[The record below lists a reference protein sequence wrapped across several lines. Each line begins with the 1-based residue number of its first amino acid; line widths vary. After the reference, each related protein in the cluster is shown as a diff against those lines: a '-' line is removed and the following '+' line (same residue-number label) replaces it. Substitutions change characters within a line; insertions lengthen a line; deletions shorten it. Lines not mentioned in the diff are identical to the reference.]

1 VLTSSRIKGLKEGNV
16 QIDDITIS
24 KAITESFMKS
34 FIDAM
39 EVDVAIA
46 GAGPSGM
53 TAAYYLA
60 KMGVKTAI
68 FERNLRVGGGMP
80 GGGMMFNRIVVQD
93 EGKNILDEFEVQTAE
108 YQKGYYIAD
117 SLETVSTICSK
128 AIKAGAKIF
137 NLIGVEDV
145 LIRQDDRI
153 AGLVLNWSATSLAK
167 LHVDPLSIRSKMV
180 IDATGHES
188 DICRIVERKIGA
200 VLRTKTGGVMGEKSM
215 WADVGE
221 KMLLENTKEVYPGLM
236 VAGMAANAVFG
247 SPRMGAIFGGM
258 LLSGKKAADI
268 AAQILSKAT
277 ASMSNR

>member
-1 VLTSSRIKGLKEGNV
+1 MK
-16 QIDDITIS
+16 IDDITIS

-34 FIDAM
+34 FLEAM

-60 KMGVKTAI
+60 KEGVKTAV
-68 FERNLRVGGGMP
+68 FESNLRVGGGMP
-80 GGGMMFNRIVVQD
+80 GGGMMFNRVVFQE
-93 EGKNILDEFEVQTAE
+93 EGKRILDEFDVQTVE
-108 YQKGYYIAD
+108 YEKGYYIAD

-137 NLIGVEDV
+137 NLISVEDV
-145 LIRQDDRI
+145 MIRENDRI
-153 AGLVLNWSATSLAK
+153 TGLVLNWSATSLTQPK
-167 LHVDPLSIRSKMV
+167 LHVDPLSIRSKVV

-188 DICRIVERKIGA
+188 DVCRLVVRKLGA
-200 VLRTKTGGVMGEKSM
+200 RLNTETGEVIGEKSM
-215 WADVGE
+215 WAEIGE
-221 KMLLENTKEVYPGLM
+221 QDIVENTREVYPGLL

-258 LLSGKKAADI
+258 LLSGKRAAEI
-268 AAQILSKAT
+268 ATEIVQRVAA
-277 ASMSNR
+277 A